1 MSKVIGIGSAVADT
15 LLEVEKYPA
24 EDTKL
29 EAKKVR
35 RQCGGPCATA
45 LVAVSKLGLDA
56 EYLGTL
62 GDDSNGQYIR
72 EQMERFGVRTDCVR
86 MAEGTAS
93 FSSVVLLNEAS
104 ASRTCIWNRGNAPEP
119 ELSDVPDGK
128 FSEADILHLD
138 GHHLGLA
145 IEAAERMRSLGKKVS
160 LDAGGLYPGIGKLLP
175 LVQILI
181 PSEEFALGF
190 TGESD
195 PVRAAQKLEEQFHP
209 EILIV
214 TQGVRGGFLLEG
226 GKERRYPSFRV
237 KPVDSNGAGDT
248 FHGAFLAA
256 LLKGYKVPEAAEYAS
271 AASAI
276 KCTKFGA
283 QEGIPGDGEVTSFI
297 QSRKD
302 GQ

>member
-72 EQMERFGVRTDCVR
+72 EQLERFGVRTDCVR

-138 GHHLGLA
+138 GHHHRRDLCGRQIHPQNMQLP
-145 IEAAERMRSLGKKVS
+145 RN
-160 LDAGGLYPGIGKLLP
+160 AG
-175 LVQILI
+175 
-181 PSEEFALGF
+181 SCSTGF
-190 TGESD
+190 D
-195 PVRAAQKLEEQFHP
+195 HRL
-209 EILIV
+209 
-214 TQGVRGGFLLEG
+214 
-226 GKERRYPSFRV
+226 RRFP
-237 KPVDSNGAGDT
+237 A
-248 FHGAFLAA
+248 
-256 LLKGYKVPEAAEYAS
+256 
-271 AASAI
+271 
-276 KCTKFGA
+276 
-283 QEGIPGDGEVTSFI
+283 
-297 QSRKD
+297 
-302 GQ
+302 